1 MDLSIL
7 AEVSTHWVHD
17 LDPFVIKFGD
27 NFGIR
32 WYGVSYFFGF
42 AAAFL
47 LLRLYHK
54 KNISPLTPE
63 DQSNFLT
70 YIILGVLIGGRLG
83 YMFFYEAGRESLS
96 KDVFS
101 ILKVWEGGMAIH
113 GGFLGVAVSVI
124 IFSKRNKYN
133 MFMVGDFVASVAP
146 AGLFF
151 GRVANFINGELWGKV
166 SQVQWAIIFP
176 DPQAGPEPRH
186 PSQLYEAG
194 LEGLLLF
201 LYVQHRFWRDRLVQ
215 KAPGQLVGEMLILY
229 SIARI
234 FCEKFR
240 EPDFGEDLVL
250 GLSKG
255 QFYSFGLIAGG
266 IVLIVLA
273 RGRAGRLEKAS
284 GKEDSE
290 AKE

>member
-1 MDLSIL
+1 MDLL
-7 AEVSTHWVHD
+7 FFAETTSHWVHD
-17 LDPFVIKFGD
+17 LQPYVIKFGD

-47 LLRLYHK
+47 LLRLYHR
-54 KNISPLTPE
+54 KNLSPLTPE

-83 YMFFYEAGRESLS
+83 YMFFYEAGRASLA

-101 ILKVWEGGMAIH
+101 IFRVWEGGMASH
-113 GGFLGVAVSVI
+113 GGFIGVAIAVI
-124 IFSKRNKYN
+124 LFSKRNNFN
-133 MFMVGDFVASVAP
+133 MFMVGDFVGSMAP

-151 GRVANFINGELWGKV
+151 GRLANFINGELWGKV
-166 SQVQWAIIFP
+166 SQVPWAVIFP
-176 DPQAGPEPRH
+176 DPQAGNLPRH

-201 LYVQHRFWRDRLVQ
+201 LYVQHRFWRDKLVQ

-234 FCEKFR
+234 FCENFR
-240 EPDFGEDLVL
+240 EPDFGEELVI

-255 QFYSFGLIAGG
+255 QIYSFGLIAAGV
-266 IVLIVLA
+266 ILTVLA
-273 RGRAGRLEKAS
+273 RSRAAR
-284 GKEDSE
+284 KEETTANGS
-290 AKE
+290 